1 MLSSDFRHIGHK
13 VIEVSHF
20 SGLAAIVMMLIGIGL
35 VTKSGF
41 YVFQIFDD
49 HSVSLGLL
57 FIAFFQVVA
66 VSWVYGTDK

>member
-1 MLSSDFRHIGHK
+1 
-13 VIEVSHF
+13 
-20 SGLAAIVMMLIGIGL
+20 MMLIGISL
-35 VTKSGF
+35 VTRSGF

-49 HSVSLGLL
+49 YSVSLGLL